1 MRDNLSQRKLLEIL
15 TEEIEELKKTTENI
29 NEVGPE
35 IARQLEKLKTTKL
48 KVDLN
53 TDSLQ
58 QILKEH
64 EEVMEKNMVISKWFL
79 ILVGVVIVFL
89 LMEVVWLLIA

>member
-29 NEVGPE
+29 NEVAPE

-53 TDSLQ
+53 TGSLQ

-64 EEVMEKNMVISKWFL
+64 EEVMKKNMVIPKWFL
-79 ILVGVVIVFL
+79 ILVGLVIVFL